1 MEKIRLVIADD
12 HRMFA
17 DGLYSIFQHDPDIM
31 VAGIVENGKE
41 LLDLLNQKT
50 ADVILLDLSM
60 PEMNG
65 EEACA
70 EIQKRFPATKI
81 IVITM
86 HHSAD
91 IVYPIIDMGVHGFML
106 KNSGRTE
113 LRTAVNS
120 VMLGEHYYSPEI
132 VKMLSQRSVLQEE
145 DQIQLTKRE
154 KEVLELIYQGLPTH
168 EIADKLFISANTVET
183 HRRNLLS
190 KSQTRNA
197 TQLINVA
204 IEKGWIKVRPRL

>member
-1 MEKIRLVIADD
+1 MEQTRLVIADD

-17 DGLYSIFQHDPDIM
+17 DGLYSIFQHDPDIL
-31 VAGIVENGKE
+31 VVGIVENGKD
-41 LLDLLNQKT
+41 LLDLLERKS

-70 EIQKRFPATKI
+70 EIRKRYPATRVI
-81 IVITM
+81 IITM

-91 IVYPIIDMGVHGFML
+91 IVYPMIDMGIDGYML

-113 LRTAVNS
+113 LKSAVNA
-120 VMLGEHYYSPEI
+120 VMHGDKYFSPEV
-132 VKMLSQRSVLQEE
+132 VKLLSHRAQNEE
-145 DQIQLTKRE
+145 AEQVQLTRRE

-190 KSQTRNA
+190 KTQTRNA
-197 TQLINVA
+197 TQLINQA
-204 IEKGWIKVRPRL
+204 IEKGWIQVRPRL